1 MPPDSRA
8 GEADGWKR
16 MIRLLKSMAVGL
28 ICTALAA
35 GCSTTHKTTQ
45 SPRTAIEQLLISE
58 AVMRSL
64 PSKPQGMF
72 SLSIPPGA
80 AVVLNTAGIS
90 GDRILLQQILV
101 GWLGRQG
108 FAVQQDEKNASYR
121 INVNVNAMGTEFG
134 TNFFGMPPA
143 SSQFLPISIPELALY
158 KAQFQTGYVKF
169 YMDIFKLPSEQFV
182 QSTPMFVAETYY
194 NDYTLLLL
202 ISFSRTDL
210 ASPPQTS
217 VFRKAVNTGDMPL
230 ESGK

>member
-1 MPPDSRA
+1 
-8 GEADGWKR
+8 
-16 MIRLLKSMAVGL
+16 MIRLLKNIAM
-28 ICTALAA
+28 TAAFIGLAA
-35 GCSTTHKTTQ
+35 GCSSIHKTTQ
-45 SPRTAIEQLLISE
+45 SSRTAVEQLLISE

-64 PSKPQGMF
+64 PSEPQGMF

-80 AVVLNTAGIS
+80 SIALNTSGITP
-90 GDRILLQQILV
+90 DRVILHQILV

-108 FAVQQDEKNASYR
+108 FAVQQDEKNATYR
-121 INVNVNAMGTEFG
+121 INVIVPAMGTEFG

-182 QSTPMFVAETYY
+182 QSTPAFLAETYY
-194 NDYTLLLL
+194 NDYTVLLF

-210 ASPPQTS
+210 HSPPGTS
-217 VFRKAVNTGDMPL
+217 IFHKSVNTGDTPA

>member
-1 MPPDSRA
+1 MSPDSRD
-8 GEADGWKR
+8 GEAEER
-16 MIRLLKSMAVGL
+16 MFSLLKNIALSAVFIGL
-28 ICTALAA
+28 IA

-64 PSKPQGMF
+64 PSEPQGMF
-72 SLSIPPGA
+72 SLSIPTGA
-80 AVVLNTAGIS
+80 AVVLNTSGIS
-90 GDRILLQQILV
+90 ADRVLLQQILV

-108 FAVQQDEKNASYR
+108 FAVQQDEKKAAYR
-121 INVNVNAMGTEFG
+121 INVIVNAMGTEFG
-134 TNFFGMPPA
+134 GNFFGMPPA

-210 ASPPQTS
+210 HSPPQMS
-217 VFRKAVNTGDMPL
+217 IFRKAVNTGDMPL